1 MKRAL
6 AALLFVLPVLALA
19 GLERQASASD
29 MAVAAAPSRAG
40 KEYSLAGEPS
50 PTDIVCSGCMTTG
63 HLPFMSALY
72 GLGGALA
79 FGAAGYVIGV
89 CTGGTSGGDPRIAG
103 AAAVVGYPLGCA
115 YGAYATGRRWGQ
127 DGRFLPAL
135 GGAYGGAALS
145 VLTALV
151 LFGGTE
157 PDIGGDAW
165 VALLGTAVIL
175 LPPIG
180 ATMGYNSS
188 RSSGWLGRRVG
199 LPGMAVGSER
209 SGPVTHTTLDL
220 RMLTLRI

>member
-1 MKRAL
+1 MKKAL

-19 GLERQASASD
+19 GLERQAAASD

-40 KEYSLAGEPS
+40 KVYSLAGEPS

-63 HLPFMSALY
+63 HLPFMSALH
-72 GLGGALA
+72 GILGALVA
-79 FGAAGYVIGV
+79 GSAGYVV
-89 CTGGTSGGDPRIAG
+89 HVVSGGNSENRAVIAG
-103 AAAVVGYPLGCA
+103 AAAVAGYPLGCA

-165 VALLGTAVIL
+165 VALLGTAVAL

-188 RSSGWLGRRVG
+188 RSSDWLGRRVG
-199 LPGMAVGSER
+199 LPGMAVGSTR
-209 SGPVTHTTLDL
+209 SGSVTKTTLDL